1 MFTLN
6 RIACL
11 AVLALLLV
19 CGPAAAIPIAAVS
32 PVGGNPAGNARQT
45 TLYAYEFS
53 PSEELVVSAL
63 GIFDFESDGLATDM
77 VVGLLQRTGTF
88 TANQLARVVLPAGTG
103 GTLLDGYRYQAIAP
117 LSLLTG
123 ISYQLVTMYSSAG
136 SEFLQV
142 GTSLDFAPQL
152 GNVSRRAEQSND
164 LTDIRLV
171 NSSFGGFTA
180 GPNMLFEARRLAVPE
195 PGTLALCAAGL
206 LPGVLRRRRRA
217 TPRRAG

>member
-6 RIACL
+6 RITCL
-11 AVLALLLV
+11 AVLVLVLV
-19 CGPAAAIPIAAVS
+19 CGPAAAVPIAAVS

-45 TLYAYEFS
+45 SLYAYEFS

-63 GIFDFESDGLATDM
+63 GIFDQGSNGLATDM

-103 GTLLDGYRYQAIAP
+103 ATLLDGYRYQAIGP
-117 LSLLTG
+117 LSLQTG
-123 ISYQLVTMYSSAG
+123 IAYQLVTMYSSAG
-136 SEFLQV
+136 SESMQIA
-142 GTSLDFAPQL
+142 TSLNFAPEL
-152 GNVSRRAEQSND
+152 GSVSRRAEQSND
-164 LTDIRLV
+164 FTDIRLV

-206 LPGVLRRRRRA
+206 LPGVLHRRRRS
-217 TPRRAG
+217 TSRRAG